1 MSVFDTD
8 NQSFNSSPEL
18 LNCFENSLHTDS
30 GLFFFVCFFF
40 QLLSF
45 LCILFAKNLSRD
57 KNIRD

>member
-40 QLLSF
+40 SCCRSF
-45 LCILFAKNLSRD
+45 AFCLQKICLGIKT
-57 KNIRD
+57 

>member
-30 GLFFFVCFFF
+30 GLFFFVCFSVVVVPLHFVCKK
-40 QLLSF
+40 SV
-45 LCILFAKNLSRD
+45 
-57 KNIRD
+57 

>member
-30 GLFFFVCFFF
+30 GFCFFF
-40 QLLSF
+40 FKSVVVVPLLFVCKRSV
-45 LCILFAKNLSRD
+45 
-57 KNIRD
+57 

>member
-30 GLFFFVCFFF
+30 GFCFFF
-40 QLLSF
+40 FNQLLSF
-45 LCILFAKNLSRD
+45 LCFLFAKDLSRD

>member
-30 GLFFFVCFFF
+30 GLFFFVFFF
-40 QLLSF
+40 FSCCRSF
-45 LCILFAKNLSRD
+45 AFCLQKICLGIKT
-57 KNIRD
+57 